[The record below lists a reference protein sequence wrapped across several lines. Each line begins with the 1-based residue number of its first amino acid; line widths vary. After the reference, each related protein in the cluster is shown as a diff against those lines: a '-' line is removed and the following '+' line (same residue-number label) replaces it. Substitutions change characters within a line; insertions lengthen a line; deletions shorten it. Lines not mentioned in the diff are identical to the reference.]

1 MEWYKILIEIIL
13 GLGGLAGIGAF
24 IKVFLFA
31 KQEKAS
37 KEIDNKSNEVK
48 TLLDII
54 EELRK
59 EHAGLREEFNTYKS
73 TTSEYVAEFKGRF
86 AALEAD
92 RNNLKIA
99 TLEAYRCTLPKTPD
113 DCPVLHHLKQSQA
126 CEECKNKKNNQ

>member
-1 MEWYKILIEIIL
+1 MEWFETIKEIFL
-13 GLGGLAGIGAF
+13 ALGGLAGIVAA
-24 IKVFLFA
+24 IKSFFFT

-48 TLLDII
+48 TLLNII

-59 EHAGLREEFNTYKS
+59 EYAVLREEFNTYKD
-73 TTSEYVAEFKGRF
+73 TTNEYVAEFKGRF
-86 AALEAD
+86 TALEAD
-92 RNNLKIA
+92 RNNLKTA

-126 CEECKNKKNNQ
+126 CEECKNKKNNL

>member
-1 MEWYKILIEIIL
+1 MEWFEAIKDIFLA
-13 GLGGLAGIGAF
+13 LGGLAGIAAA
-24 IKVFLFA
+24 IKSFFFT

-48 TLLDII
+48 TLLNII

-59 EHAGLREEFNTYKS
+59 EYAVLRDEFNTYKD
-73 TTSEYVAEFKGRF
+73 TTNEYVAEFKGRF
-86 AALEAD
+86 TALEAD

>member
-86 AALEAD
+86 TVLEAD

-99 TLEAYRCTLPKTPD
+99 TLEAYRCPLPKAPD

-126 CEECKNKKNNQ
+126 CEECKDKKNNQ